1 MRRTWVGHR
10 LGGIAMVLMCAGLA
24 CDGVLTAAR
33 AQDAEPVPAQAAPA
47 KVKVKK
53 AKPAAAGPGQQD
65 AVAPAKDP
73 AVALAV
79 YTSGVKAY
87 QGGKFDLAVQSM
99 NSAVNGGLANNLM
112 PKALYYRGAA
122 FQKLGKPGQAISD
135 LTSALWFKDGLDTA
149 ERAEATTL
157 RASAYA
163 DAGLSDQG
171 QAAQQQGGDQ
181 RVAETGAITGAKP
194 AAAEPSSGGGGI
206 GSLFGNLFGGG
217 SSSKPAAA
225 PPAPA
230 VVATPAPAA
239 VAAPAPSA
247 PPAKVAKSEPEVLPW
262 AGKSAGVGAPATAAA
277 TAVAAASPAV
287 RAPGAVAKPKKVG
300 TYRIQV
306 AAVKSRDEA
315 SAVIAKLQT
324 LGGAVASAPSA
335 VDETKFGSMGTF
347 FRVRLGPFAS
357 VAATKA
363 PCDALKAGGLDC
375 LVTAK

>member
-149 ERAEATTL
+149 ERAEATKL

-181 RVAETGAITGAKP
+181 RVAETGAIPGAKP

-217 SSSKPAAA
+217 SSSKPAA
-225 PPAPA
+225 
-230 VVATPAPAA
+230 VATPVPAA
-239 VAAPAPSA
+239 VAAPAPTA
-247 PPAKVAKSEPEVLPW
+247 PPEKVARSEPEVLPW

-277 TAVAAASPAV
+277 TAVAAA

-347 FRVRLGPFAS
+347 FRVRLGPYAS